1 MLGLELWTELAW
13 FGVGMR
19 KGNWVQLIARMLGRA
34 AGG

>member
-1 MLGLELWTELAW
+1 MDRELAW

-19 KGNWVQLIARMLGRA
+19 KGNWVQVIVRMLGRA